1 VNRILSDTIVLFR
14 LMFHIPNRARDFVFA
29 EPRAGCYFAEP
40 RALASDKRDGT
51 IGENPDGIE
60 RIL

>member
-29 EPRAGCYFAEP
+29 EPRA
-40 RALASDKRDGT
+40 LASDKRDGT